1 MKIRNDVAL
10 MYLNIL
16 TGFIEKGYKGKFGYI
31 LTVNLRKLKESLQE
45 FLNTRN
51 ELIMKYGEKKDENYF
66 FNQEDREKYEK
77 FIEEITPLATIEQ
90 HIDIMK
96 ISANEVWDQLDSEAM
111 MQLEWMLDEPQN

>member
-10 MYLNIL
+10 MYLNLL
-16 TGFIEKGYKGKFGYI
+16 TGFIEKGYKGKFGYV
-31 LTVNLRKLKESLQE
+31 LTVNLRKIKESLQE

-66 FNQEDREKYEK
+66 LNQEDKGKYKK

-96 ISANEVWDQLDSEAM
+96 IPANEVWDQLDSEAM
-111 MQLEWMLDEPQN
+111 IQLEWMLDEPQN